1 MLCGGRE
8 WVSVGILKACVCW
21 DAGVSSSGLG
31 GASLEDSVVPGPFW
45 GGSVFG
51 GKLFAFKF

>member
-8 WVSVGILKACVCW
+8 GVSVGILKACVCG
-21 DAGVSSSGLG
+21 DAGVGSSVLC

-51 GKLFAFKF
+51 AKLFAFKF